1 MNTWLNPCSYSHSET
16 EPRLDQRWI
25 SAALLFEDFSMSCV
39 AKLRDWTA
47 EQLRNCITKPDS
59 IVVFQRCPFQPWC
72 AANCLGSNQKVIF
85 IADKKERDRK
95 PMNFT
100 SCGFLGLCQTP
111 TVDSFP
117 SAITTALTWI
127 SQHFWNSPPVRLQSV
142 PSKYFQDYRS
152 PPCPASKT
160 SCRPLW
166 GRYYDHVPR
175 VWGAFCFEGVV

>member
-1 MNTWLNPCSYSHSET
+1 MDLCCPPVWRFYNELCCKIK
-16 EPRLDQRWI
+16 RWN
-25 SAALLFEDFSMSCV
+25 C
-39 AKLRDWTA
+39 RTA
-47 EQLRNCITKPDS
+47 EKLYNKTGFHCCWIDS
-59 IVVFQRCPFQPWC
+59 VFERCPFQPWC
-72 AANCLGSNQKVIF
+72 AAICLGSNQKVIF

-95 PMNFT
+95 PINFT

-127 SQHFWNSPPVRLQSV
+127 SQHFWNSPPVRLQSM

-160 SCRPLW
+160 SCCPLW

-175 VWGAFCFEGVV
+175 VWGAFCFGGVV